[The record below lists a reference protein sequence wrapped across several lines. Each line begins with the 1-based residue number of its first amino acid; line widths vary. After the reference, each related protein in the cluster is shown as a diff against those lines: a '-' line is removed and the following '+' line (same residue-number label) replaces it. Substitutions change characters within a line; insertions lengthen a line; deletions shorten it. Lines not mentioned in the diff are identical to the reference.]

1 MQRLQAPWRATV
13 AAALCAALALSAL
26 VVLDASR
33 RAAVAR
39 RHRSTALL
47 STGSIR
53 GVGKPR
59 RGLQRQGEG
68 EGGGGKREEER
79 EGEKEGEGVAMRRML
94 RPLQSAVLALQQP
107 PANSMQE
114 VTTDARRAAGRRT
127 QLWDLEE
134 GGPTDADQGFNY
146 NPVVLDDAV
155 SRRGY
160 PALVT
165 GWREWGCDGD
175 RESLETEWACVN
187 HPDNHGADYDDD
199 YTFDSYGRGG
209 RFTGHFT
216 EDLDI

>member
-1 MQRLQAPWRATV
+1 MQGIQAPRRATV
-13 AAALCAALALSAL
+13 AAALCAALSLSAL

-33 RAAVAR
+33 RAAVAS
-39 RHRSTALL
+39 RHRSTLL
-47 STGSIR
+47 SSRWIAAGE
-53 GVGKPR
+53 
-59 RGLQRQGEG
+59 QRARVPARCRAAHG
-68 EGGGGKREEER
+68 
-79 EGEKEGEGVAMRRML
+79 A
-94 RPLQSAVLALQQP
+94 PTAVRCALAAGI
-107 PANSMQE
+107 PANSAQDA
-114 VTTDARRAAGRRT
+114 TTDWLPHMTLAAGRRT

-175 RESLETEWACVN
+175 RESLETEWECVN

-199 YTFDSYGRGG
+199 YFFDSYGRGG